1 MLSRVIFV
9 VALASAAPATT
20 WAGVTIHATC
30 AADVVREA
38 ARVEL
43 MRSELA
49 RALDGHAPAGAEVT
63 IDASLVRLAST
74 TPASTRDTL
83 AIHVEIRGMLSDDR
97 GRIRVTT
104 TARATAQGRAS
115 DRALLEHDAISAAAQ
130 RLGATLRTRLSR

>member
-9 VALASAAPATT
+9 VALAAVAPATT
-20 WAGVTIHATC
+20 WAGVKIHATC
-30 AADVVREA
+30 AADVVRDA

-43 MRSELA
+43 VRSELT
-49 RALDGHAPAGAEVT
+49 RALDGHTSSEVT
-63 IDASLVRLAST
+63 VDASLVRLASS
-74 TPASTRDTL
+74 TPAGARDAL
-83 AIHVEIRGMLSDDR
+83 AIHVEIRGMLSDDG

-115 DRALLEHDAISAAAQ
+115 ERALLERDAISAAAQ